1 MRNQKKIKKTR
12 LYRLGVI
19 DALNVPGLALFFT
32 MVGFSALAKDA
43 GFDVWLVSATTLTV
57 WGMPGQVAFASLYA
71 TGASLSIIFLAVA
84 LANMRMMLMVISGYN
99 MLQLKQHNMTFW
111 KKILLMH
118 IMAITSWAQ
127 IIHVKEKYSPN
138 LLLSYYIGFA
148 ITIYIFGLSGT
159 LIGYFIDTIANNE
172 VLRAIIFMTP
182 LYILLLVVSS
192 RDNINRFAA
201 VLGGTIT
208 PIIFPIFF
216 EWSVLIAGFVGGSI
230 AFVISKGITD
240 GVQWWK

>member
-1 MRNQKKIKKTR
+1 MRNQKKIKKTK
-12 LYRLGVI
+12 LYSLGVF

-159 LIGYFIDTIANNE
+159 FIGYFIDTIANNE

-208 PIIFPIFF
+208 PIIFPIF
-216 EWSVLIAGFVGGSI
+216 LNG
-230 AFVISKGITD
+230 AFC
-240 GVQWWK
+240 

>member
-1 MRNQKKIKKTR
+1 MSAQEKQKKIS
-12 LYRLGVI
+12 LYRAGIL
-19 DALNVPGLALFFT
+19 DAINVPGFALFFT
-32 MVGFSALAKDA
+32 MVGFSTLAKDA
-43 GFDVWLVSATTLTV
+43 GFDVWQVSAITTAV
-57 WGMPGQVAFASLYA
+57 WGMPGQVAFVSLYA
-71 TGASLSIIFLAVA
+71 TGASLAIIFFAVA
-84 LANMRMMLMVISGYN
+84 LANMRMMLMVISGFN

-192 RDNINRFAA
+192 RDKINRFAA

-216 EWSVLIAGFVGGSI
+216 EWSVFIAGFVGGSI
-230 AFVISKGITD
+230 AFAISKGITD